1 MFLKKI
7 TFLFLF
13 LLTFSVSAQ
22 NVSINGITYVPKKNK
37 EIRIYEVS
45 DFLTNTEKEIGRTK
59 IDSFG
64 RFSFTIQTPEIKKI
78 ILRFDDKYS
87 WMYIEPFSNYY
98 IDLPEIDANRSNF
111 KKDNE
116 IEMVFYRMDTTD
128 INYKILGFIIKI
140 KA

>member
-1 MFLKKI
+1 MS
-7 TFLFLF
+7 
-13 LLTFSVSAQ
+13 FSFSAQ

-98 IDLPEIDANRSNF
+98 IEQ
-111 KKDNE
+111 
-116 IEMVFYRMDTTD
+116 
-128 INYKILGFIIKI
+128 
-140 KA
+140 